1 MRRRLV
7 GLAAFVLIAGLVLRW
22 VSVPL
27 LEKVSFSK
35 VFRDREGRL
44 LRLTL
49 SGDEKFRIFTPLD
62 KLDPKLIEAVL
73 LQEDRFFRYHPG
85 VNPIALAKVFVEA
98 AQGDRMRGA
107 STITMQLVRL
117 RAGKTTRSVGAKF
130 FQILGAIWLE
140 CAHSKDEIL
149 EAYLN
154 LAPYGAN
161 LEGVGAASL
170 VYFSKDPSS
179 LKIGEA
185 LALALIPQS
194 PSLRSLARDS
204 SSLDEWRLRR
214 GQLFEKWKKFHPEAS
229 EREVELTLPLA
240 SRRLREL
247 PFRAPHLTERLSRE
261 LPHLRSLDLSLD
273 LVLQGYVEKQL
284 RSYVERYRSLGVNNA
299 SALLADYRTGQV
311 IAYVGSAD
319 FMSSDIS
326 GQVDGV
332 IARRSPGSALKPFVY
347 ALALEQG
354 VVHSETL
361 VKDTPRNYGSFDPEN
376 FDRGFMGPLSTEEA
390 LIRSRNIPAV
400 ELASKLRQPDLYKF
414 LKAQDIPLHQNSS
427 HYGLGL
433 SLGGAEL
440 SLEELVRLYVGM
452 ARGSPIQDLSFNK
465 QLRAPA
471 GAWPIGREA
480 AWLTLQMLSRN
491 PRDEQESFLKWS
503 RARLEVAWKTGTSS
517 GFRDAWTLGV
527 FGPYVLGVWLGNF
540 SGEANPAFI
549 GRQLAA
555 PLFFEIAEGLSKNSE
570 FANPEWAHPMGK
582 LNVKRVQ
589 VCAVSGA
596 EPEPFC
602 PHRKWAWIIPG
613 KSPIERCKV
622 HRQILVNR
630 KNGRRACGLT
640 DDPAHYRPEVF
651 EFWPSDLRAS
661 FKDFGIHKTEVPDF
675 EANCS
680 REGESLAAHGAPE
693 IVSPRK
699 EMLYSL
705 RLSDDEEKRRIPLE
719 AIADGD
725 TKKLAWFVGST
736 YLGQANPGET
746 LFWQAKRGKHLLT
759 VVDESGRAQSQIVE
773 VQYVP

>member
-1 MRRRLV
+1 VRRRLV
-7 GLAAFVLIAGLVLRW
+7 LIAACVLIVGLLPRW
-22 VSVPL
+22 VSAPL
-27 LEKVSFSK
+27 LDKVSFSK

-49 SGDEKFRIFTPLD
+49 SGDEKFRIFTPLRD
-62 KLDPKLIEAVL
+62 IDPKLLEAVL
-73 LQEDRFFRYHPG
+73 LQEDRYFRFHPG
-85 VNPIALAKVFVEA
+85 VNPVALAKVFVEA
-98 AQGDRMRGA
+98 AQGERMRGA

-117 RAGKTTRSVGAKF
+117 RAGKSTRSVGAKF

-140 CAHSKDEIL
+140 WTHSKDEIL

-170 VYFSKDPSS
+170 VYFSKGPGS
-179 LKIGEA
+179 LKLGEA
-185 LALALIPQS
+185 IALALIPQS

-204 SSLDEWRLRR
+204 DSLEEWKFRR
-214 GQLFEKWKKFHPEAS
+214 GQLFDKWKVAHSEAS
-229 EREVELTLPLA
+229 ERDVELTLPLA
-240 SRRLREL
+240 SRRLKEL
-247 PFRAPHLTERLSRE
+247 PFRVPHLTERLSRM
-261 LPHLRSLDLSLD
+261 LPDRRSLDLSLD
-273 LVLQGYVEKQL
+273 LVLQSFVEKQL
-284 RSYVERYRSLGVNNA
+284 RSYVEKHRSLGVTNA

-311 IAYVGSAD
+311 IAYVGSVD
-319 FMSSDIS
+319 FMSAEIS

-332 IARRSPGSALKPFVY
+332 VARRSPGSSLKPFVY
-347 ALALEQG
+347 GLALEQG
-354 VVHSETL
+354 LVHTETL
-361 VKDTPRNYGSFDPEN
+361 IKDTPRNYGSFDPEN

-400 ELASKLRQPDLYKF
+400 ELASRLRQPDLYEF
-414 LKAQDIPLHQNSS
+414 LKGQGISLHQNPS

-440 SLEELVRLYVGM
+440 SLEELVRLYAGL
-452 ARGSPIQDLSFNK
+452 ARGTPLQDLSYDA
-465 QLRAPA
+465 QLRAPQSV
-471 GAWPIGREA
+471 WPMGREA

-503 RARLEVAWKTGTSS
+503 RERLDVAWKTGTSS

-540 SGEANPAFI
+540 SGESNPAFV

-555 PLFFEIAEGLSKNSE
+555 PLFFEIAEGLAKNTE
-570 FANPEWAHPMGK
+570 MKNPEWAHPMAK

-589 VCAVSGA
+589 VCALSGA

-613 KSPIERCKV
+613 KSPIEHCKI
-622 HRQILVNR
+622 HRQILVHR
-630 KNGRRACGLT
+630 KSGRRACGLT
-640 DDPAHYRPEVF
+640 EDPQRYRPEVF
-651 EFWPSDLRAS
+651 EFWPSDLRSS
-661 FKDFGIHKTEVPDF
+661 FKDFGIYKTEVPDF
-675 EANCS
+675 EATCS
-680 REGESLAAHGAPE
+680 RDGESLTAHGAPE

-699 EMLYSL
+699 EMVYSL
-705 RLSDDEEKRRIPLE
+705 RLSDEEEKRRIPLE

-725 TKKLAWFVGST
+725 ARKLAWFVGST
-736 YLGQANPGET
+736 YLGTSQPGET

-759 VVDESGRAQSQIVE
+759 VVDEGGRAESQVVE
-773 VQYVP
+773 VQYLP